1 MQTPI
6 IKHNRQPKIPPTRHG
21 PSTKHKNKTNK
32 NSTTRHTTTNR
43 TKKLQPK
50 HQKRNSPKNTSR
62 GDTMIIA
69 LVGNQNC
76 GKTTIFNK
84 ITNLNQHVGNFPGVT
99 VEYKIGEAQN
109 HPHTQIVDLP
119 GLYSLNTYTQEEKVT
134 KDFIYQAKPDII
146 INVVDA
152 SHLNRN
158 LYLTLQLKE
167 TKIPMIIALN
177 MMDEIKKNKN
187 KIDTKALSSEL
198 NLPIVELT
206 TVTQDETN
214 KLIQEATKLKKRY
227 ILNKPNLQNK
237 ESIYSKYNQ
246 IEKICAKTTNIHK
259 NKQKETTHKIDKI
272 LTNRI
277 LGIPIF
283 ILTMY
288 LIFNLTFNVIG
299 NYCTNL
305 LNHGIEVTTQIVQ
318 NYLENYNTIIE
329 SLIIDGI
336 ISGICSVISFLP
348 IIVTLYFFLSILE
361 DSGYMTRIAFLIDE
375 ILSKIGLSGKGIVP
389 ILLGFGCSVPAVLSV
404 RTIQSEKEKNLCLTL
419 IPFISCSAKIPIYSI
434 FVSIFFKENPA
445 LAMTTIYIAGILLG
459 IIITAIINK
468 ISKTENDGT
477 FIMEMPNYRMPS
489 LKNTL
494 ILMWNKTK
502 DFLEK
507 SFSII
512 FISSIIIWF
521 LKSFDIN
528 LIYVQEEKSM
538 LATIGMKISNLF
550 KPIGLGDWRIT
561 TAIITGISAK
571 EAILSTLSVLCNSNI
586 STLVTAIKEIFT
598 IKEAISFITFILL
611 YTPCIATIGV
621 IKKEFGIKKAIKI
634 VFNQFFIAYIT
645 SFLILHLT
653 LNFL

>member
-1 MQTPI
+1 
-6 IKHNRQPKIPPTRHG
+6 
-21 PSTKHKNKTNK
+21 
-32 NSTTRHTTTNR
+32 
-43 TKKLQPK
+43 
-50 HQKRNSPKNTSR
+50 
-62 GDTMIIA
+62 MIIA

-76 GKTTIFNK
+76 GKTTIFNQ

-99 VEYKIGEAQN
+99 VEHKIGEAQN
-109 HPHTQIVDLP
+109 HPNIKIVDLP
-119 GLYSLNTYTQEEKVT
+119 GLYSLNTYTPEEKVT
-134 KDFIYQAKPDII
+134 KDFLYQTKPDII

-152 SHLNRN
+152 NNLNRN

-167 TKIPMIIALN
+167 TGIPMIIALN
-177 MMDEIKKNKN
+177 MMDEIKKNKSQIN
-187 KIDTKALSSEL
+187 IQALSTEL

-214 KLIQEATKLKKRY
+214 QLIKQAIKHTKKYTLT
-227 ILNKPNLQNK
+227 KPNLQNK
-237 ESIYSKYNQ
+237 ETIYSKYNQ
-246 IEKICAKTTNIHK
+246 IEKICTKTTKIRK
-259 NKQKETTHKIDKI
+259 NKQQETTHKIDKI
-272 LTNRI
+272 LTNKI

-288 LIFNLTFNVIG
+288 LIFNLTFNTIG
-299 NYCTNL
+299 NYCTDL
-305 LNHGIEVTTQIVQ
+305 LNHGIEVTTQAAKTH
-318 NYLENYNTIIE
+318 LENTNPLIE
-329 SLIIDGI
+329 SLILDGI
-336 ISGICSVISFLP
+336 LSGICSVISFLP

-389 ILLGFGCSVPAVLSV
+389 ILLGFGCSVPAILSI

-419 IPFISCSAKIPIYSI
+419 VPFISCSAKIPIYSI
-434 FVSIFFKENPA
+434 FVSIFFNQNPA
-445 LAMTTIYIAGILLG
+445 LAMTIIYIAGIILG
-459 IIITAIINK
+459 ITITAIINK
-468 ISKTENDGT
+468 ISKKENDGT

-489 LKNTL
+489 LKNTA

-528 LIYVQEEKSM
+528 MIYVSEEKSM

-561 TAIITGISAK
+561 TSIITGISAK
-571 EAILSTLSVLCNSNI
+571 EAILSTLSVLCNAST
-586 STLVTAIKEIFT
+586 STLATAIKEIFT

-621 IKKEFGIKKAIKI
+621 IKKEFGIKKAIKT
-634 VFNQFFIAYIT
+634 VVNQFFIAYIT
-645 SFLILHLT
+645 SFFIYHII
-653 LNFL
+653 